1 MLTILTKDA
10 FSLHFLGMIWFIRIF
25 FLDPNIYLSTSIMVD
40 IRQEFIHL
48 AGALME
54 HFLEGIVLFLA
65 IGTLEHTT

>member
-1 MLTILTKDA
+1 MVYQD
-10 FSLHFLGMIWFIRIF
+10 F

-65 IGTLEHTT
+65 IGTLENTT

>member
-1 MLTILTKDA
+1 
-10 FSLHFLGMIWFIRIF
+10 
-25 FLDPNIYLSTSIMVD
+25 MVD

-65 IGTLEHTT
+65 IGTLEHTTYYHCLNRVLP